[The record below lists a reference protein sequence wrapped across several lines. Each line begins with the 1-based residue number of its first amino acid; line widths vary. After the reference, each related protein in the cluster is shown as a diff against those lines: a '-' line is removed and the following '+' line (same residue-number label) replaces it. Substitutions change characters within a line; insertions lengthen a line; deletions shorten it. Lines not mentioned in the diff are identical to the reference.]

1 MLISSIYSIFAPF
14 CTMFMEIFD
23 RKKELNSFIMEQR
36 KKDHSIGLVPTM
48 GALHTGHIS
57 LAKKALSENDLVVVS
72 IFVNPTQFDKKDDL
86 EKYPRTFEKDIN
98 LLKQVSDKIVVF
110 APTVDEIYEGKLK
123 SESYEFDGLDKV
135 MEGEF
140 RSGHFDGVGTI
151 VELLLRTVAPDRA
164 YFGEKDFQQLQIIRK
179 MAEIKDLPFAIIGCP
194 IEREQNG
201 LAMSSRNERLS
212 KNTRAQAGFIHTTLQ
227 AAKAK
232 FGTKSAVDIKDWAKS
247 EFEQHP
253 LFDLEYFEIADENT
267 LTPALKIQDNQKY
280 RAFIAVYADGVRL
293 IDNLRLN

>member
-1 MLISSIYSIFAPF
+1 
-14 CTMFMEIFD
+14 ME
-23 RKKELNSFIMEQR
+23 ER
-36 KKDHSIGLVPTM
+36 KKDRTIGLVPTM
-48 GALHTGHIS
+48 GALHAGHIS
-57 LAKKALSENDLVVVS
+57 LVKKALSENDSVVVS

-86 EKYPRTFEKDIN
+86 EKYPRTFEKDID
-98 LLKQVSDKIVVF
+98 LLEQVSDNIVVF
-110 APTVDEIYEGKLK
+110 APTVDEIYEGNVA

-151 VELLLRTVAPDRA
+151 VELLLRTVAPDKA
-164 YFGEKDFQQLQIIRK
+164 YLGEKDFQQLQIIRK
-179 MAEIKDLPFAIIGCP
+179 MAENKKLPYTIIGCP
-194 IEREQNG
+194 IEREAHG

-212 KNTRAQAGFIHTTLQ
+212 KDTREKADFIYKTLQ
-227 AAKAK
+227 SAKSK
-232 FGTKSAVDIKDWAKS
+232 FGTESATYIADWVQT

>member
-1 MLISSIYSIFAPF
+1 MK
-14 CTMFMEIFD
+14 IFD
-23 RKKELNSFIMEQR
+23 LKKELNAFTQEQR
-36 KKDHSIGLVPTM
+36 EKDRTIGLVPTM
-48 GALHTGHIS
+48 GALHKGHIS
-57 LAKKALSENDLVVVS
+57 LVKKALSENDLVVVS

-86 EKYPRTFEKDIN
+86 DKYPRTFEKDID
-98 LLKQVSDKIVVF
+98 LLKQVSENIVVF
-110 APTVDEIYEGKLK
+110 APTVDEIYGENIT
-123 SESYEFDGLDKV
+123 SQSYEFDGLDKV

-140 RSGHFDGVGTI
+140 RAGHFDGVGTI
-151 VELLLRTVAPDRA
+151 VELFLRTVAPDKA

-179 MAEIKDLPFAIIGCP
+179 MAEIKKLPFQIIGCP
-194 IEREQNG
+194 IEREPHG

-212 KNTRAQAGFIHTTLQ
+212 KDTREQAGFIHTTLQ
-227 AAKAK
+227 TAKAD
-232 FGTKSAVDIKDWAKS
+232 FGTKSALGIADWVRS
-247 EFEQHP
+247 EFERHP

>member
-1 MLISSIYSIFAPF
+1 MK
-14 CTMFMEIFD
+14 IFD
-23 RKKELNSFIMEQR
+23 LKKELNAFTNEQR
-36 KKDHSIGLVPTM
+36 KKDRTIGLVPTM

-57 LAKKALSENDLVVVS
+57 LVKKALLENDLVIVS

-86 EKYPRTFEKDIN
+86 DKYPRTFEKDIE
-98 LLKQVSDKIVVF
+98 LLKHVSDQIVVF
-110 APTVDEIYEGKLK
+110 APTVEEIYGGNVT

-140 RSGHFDGVGTI
+140 RTGHFDGVGTI
-151 VELLLRTVAPDRA
+151 VELLLRTVAPDKA

-179 MAEIKDLPFAIIGCP
+179 MSEIKNLPYTIVGCP
-194 IEREQNG
+194 IEREPNG

-212 KNTRAQAGFIHTTLQ
+212 KKTREEAGFIYSMLQ
-227 AAKAK
+227 SAKTK
-232 FGTKSAVDIKDWAKS
+232 FGTESALDIADWVKS

>member
-1 MLISSIYSIFAPF
+1 MK
-14 CTMFMEIFD
+14 IFD
-23 RKKELNSFIMEQR
+23 LKKELNTFTNEQR
-36 KKDHSIGLVPTM
+36 KKDRTIGLVPTM

-57 LAKKALSENDLVVVS
+57 LVKKALSENDLVIVS

-86 EKYPRTFEKDIN
+86 DKYPRTFEKDIE
-98 LLKQVSDKIVVF
+98 LLKQVSDHIVVF
-110 APTVDEIYEGKLK
+110 APTVDEIYGGNVT
-123 SESYEFDGLDKV
+123 SETYEFDGLDKV

-140 RSGHFDGVGTI
+140 RTGHFDGVGTI

-179 MAEIKDLPFAIIGCP
+179 MAEIKDLPFDIIGCP
-194 IEREQNG
+194 IEREPNG

-212 KNTRAQAGFIHTTLQ
+212 KETREEVGFIYKTLL
-227 AAKAK
+227 AAKAE
-232 FGTKSAVDIKDWAKS
+232 FGMKSATYIKDWVKS

-280 RAFIAVYADGVRL
+280 RAFIAVYADGIRL

>member
-1 MLISSIYSIFAPF
+1 MK
-14 CTMFMEIFD
+14 IFD
-23 RKKELNSFIMEQR
+23 RKKDLNTFTLQQR
-36 KKDHSIGLVPTM
+36 KKDCTIGLVPTM
-48 GALHTGHIS
+48 GALHSGHIS
-57 LAKKALSENDLVVVS
+57 LVKKALSENDLVVVS

-86 EKYPRTFEKDIN
+86 EKYPRTFEKDID
-98 LLKQVSDKIVVF
+98 LLRQVSDKIVVF
-110 APTVDEIYEGKLK
+110 APTVDEIYEGKVA
-123 SESYEFDGLDKV
+123 SESYEFEGLDKV

-179 MAEIKDLPFAIIGCP
+179 MAEIKHLPYTIVGCP
-194 IEREQNG
+194 IEREPHG

-212 KNTRAQAGFIHTTLQ
+212 KTTREQAGFIHNTLQ
-227 AAKAK
+227 TAKTK
-232 FGTKSAVDIKDWAKS
+232 FGTESALDIKDWVTS
-247 EFEQHP
+247 EFQGNP
-253 LFDLEYFEIADENT
+253 LFELEYFEIADEHT

>member
-1 MLISSIYSIFAPF
+1 MK
-14 CTMFMEIFD
+14 IFD
-23 RKKELNSFIMEQR
+23 LKKELNAFTNEQR
-36 KKDHSIGLVPTM
+36 KKDRTIGLVPTM

-57 LAKKALSENDLVVVS
+57 LVKKALSENDLVIVS

-86 EKYPRTFEKDIN
+86 DKYPRTFEKDIE
-98 LLKQVSDKIVVF
+98 LLKQVSDQIVVF
-110 APTVDEIYEGKLK
+110 APTVDEIYGGNVT

-140 RSGHFDGVGTI
+140 RAGHFDGVGTI

-179 MAEIKDLPFAIIGCP
+179 MAEIKDLPFGIIGCP
-194 IEREQNG
+194 IEREPNG

-212 KNTRAQAGFIHTTLQ
+212 KETREEAGFIHKTLL
-227 AAKAK
+227 AAKAE
-232 FGTKSAVDIKDWAKS
+232 FGMKSATYIKDWVKS

-267 LTPALKIQDNQKY
+267 LTPAFKIQDNQKY

-293 IDNLRLN
+293 IDNLRLI

>member
-1 MLISSIYSIFAPF
+1 MK
-14 CTMFMEIFD
+14 IFD
-23 RKKELNSFIMEQR
+23 LKKELNTFTNEQR
-36 KKDHSIGLVPTM
+36 KKDRTIGLVPTM

-57 LAKKALSENDLVVVS
+57 LVKKALSENDLVIVS

-86 EKYPRTFEKDIN
+86 DKYPRTFEKDIE
-98 LLKQVSDKIVVF
+98 LLKQVSDHIVVF
-110 APTVDEIYEGKLK
+110 APTVDEIYGGNVT
-123 SESYEFDGLDKV
+123 SETYEFDGLDKV

-140 RSGHFDGVGTI
+140 RTGHFDGVGTV

-179 MAEIKDLPFAIIGCP
+179 MAEIKDLPFDIIGCP
-194 IEREQNG
+194 IEREPNG

-212 KNTRAQAGFIHTTLQ
+212 KETREEAGFIYKTLL
-227 AAKAK
+227 AAKAE
-232 FGTKSAVDIKDWAKS
+232 FGMKSATYIKDWVKS

-280 RAFIAVYADGVRL
+280 RAFIAVYADGIRL

>member
-1 MLISSIYSIFAPF
+1 MK
-14 CTMFMEIFD
+14 IFD
-23 RKKELNSFIMEQR
+23 RKKELNAFTLEQR
-36 KKDHSIGLVPTM
+36 NKDRTIGLVPTM

-57 LAKKALSENDLVVVS
+57 LIKKALSENDLVVVS

-86 EKYPRTFEKDIN
+86 DKYPRTFEKDID
-98 LLKQVSDKIVVF
+98 LLKHVSDNVVVF
-110 APTVDEIYEGKLK
+110 APTVDEIYEGKVT
-123 SESYEFDGLDKV
+123 SESYEFNGLDKV

-140 RSGHFDGVGTI
+140 RAGHFDGVGTI
-151 VELLLRTVAPDRA
+151 VELLLRTVAPDSA

-179 MAEIKDLPFAIIGCP
+179 MAEIKNLPYTIIGCP
-194 IEREQNG
+194 IEREPNG

-212 KNTRAQAGFIHTTLQ
+212 KKTREQAGFIHDTLQ
-227 AAKAK
+227 SAKAK
-232 FGTKSAVDIKDWAKS
+232 FGTKSAAYITDWVKS
-247 EFEQHP
+247 EFEEHP

-267 LTPALKIQDNQKY
+267 LTPAFKIQDNQKY

>member
-1 MLISSIYSIFAPF
+1 MK
-14 CTMFMEIFD
+14 IFD
-23 RKKELNSFIMEQR
+23 LKKELNAFTLEER
-36 KKDHSIGLVPTM
+36 KKDRTIGLVPTM
-48 GALHTGHIS
+48 GALHSGHIS
-57 LAKKALSENDLVVVS
+57 LVKKALAENDMVVVS

-86 EKYPRTFEKDIN
+86 EKYPRTFEQDIE
-98 LLKQVSDKIVVF
+98 LLKQVSDNIVVF
-110 APTVDEIYEGKLK
+110 APTVDEIYEDKVTSK
-123 SESYEFDGLDKV
+123 SYLFDGLDKV

-140 RSGHFDGVGTI
+140 RTGHFDGVGTI
-151 VELLLRTVAPDRA
+151 VELFLRTVAPDRA

-179 MAEIKDLPFAIIGCP
+179 MAEIKNLPYTIVGCP
-194 IEREQNG
+194 IEREPHG

-212 KNTRAQAGFIHTTLQ
+212 KETREEAGFIYETLQ
-227 AAKAK
+227 AAKAE
-232 FGTKSAVDIKDWAKS
+232 FGTKSAINVKDWVKA

>member
-1 MLISSIYSIFAPF
+1 MK
-14 CTMFMEIFD
+14 IFD
-23 RKKELNSFIMEQR
+23 RKKDLNTFTLQQR
-36 KKDHSIGLVPTM
+36 KKDCTIGLVPTM
-48 GALHTGHIS
+48 GALHSGHIS
-57 LAKKALSENDLVVVS
+57 LVKKALSENDLVVVS

-86 EKYPRTFEKDIN
+86 EKYPRTFEKDID
-98 LLKQVSDKIVVF
+98 LLRQVSDKIVVF
-110 APTVDEIYEGKLK
+110 APTVDEIYEGKVA
-123 SESYEFDGLDKV
+123 SESYEFEGLDKV

-179 MAEIKDLPFAIIGCP
+179 MAEIKHLPYTIVGCP
-194 IEREQNG
+194 IEREPHG

-212 KNTRAQAGFIHTTLQ
+212 KTTREQAGFIHNTLQ
-227 AAKAK
+227 TAKTK
-232 FGTKSAVDIKDWAKS
+232 FGTESALDIKDWVAS
-247 EFEQHP
+247 EFQGNP
-253 LFDLEYFEIADENT
+253 LFELEYFEIADEHT

-293 IDNLRLN
+293 IDNLRLQTKPS

>member
-1 MLISSIYSIFAPF
+1 MK
-14 CTMFMEIFD
+14 IFD
-23 RKKELNSFIMEQR
+23 LKKQLNNFTAKQR
-36 KKDHSIGLVPTM
+36 KEDHTIGLVPTM

-57 LAKKALSENDLVVVS
+57 LVKKALLENDLVVVS

-86 EKYPRTFEKDIN
+86 EKYPRTFEKDIE
-98 LLKQVSDKIVVF
+98 LLKQVSDNIVVF
-110 APTVDEIYEGKLK
+110 APTVDEIYDGNVT

-140 RSGHFDGVGTI
+140 RTGHFDGVGTI
-151 VELLLRTVAPDRA
+151 VELLLRTVAPDKA

-179 MAEIKDLPFAIIGCP
+179 MAEIKNLPYEIIGCP
-194 IEREQNG
+194 IEREPHG

-212 KNTRAQAGFIHTTLQ
+212 KETREEAGFIHTTLQ
-227 AAKAK
+227 AAKAE
-232 FGTKSAVDIKDWAKS
+232 FGTKSATYIKDWVKS

-267 LTPALKIQDNQKY
+267 LTPALKIQNNQKY

>member
-1 MLISSIYSIFAPF
+1 MK
-14 CTMFMEIFD
+14 IFD
-23 RKKELNSFIMEQR
+23 RKNELNAFTLEKR
-36 KKDHSIGLVPTM
+36 KKDHTIGLVPTM
-48 GALHTGHIS
+48 GALHSGHIS
-57 LAKKALSENDLVVVS
+57 LVTKALSENNLVVVS

-86 EKYPRTFEKDIN
+86 EKYPRTFEKDIE
-98 LLKQVSDKIVVF
+98 LLKHVSDNIVVF
-110 APTVDEIYEGKLK
+110 APTVDEIYEGKLE

-140 RSGHFDGVGTI
+140 RTGHFDGVGTI
-151 VELLLRTVAPDRA
+151 VELLLRTVAPDKA

-179 MAEIKDLPFAIIGCP
+179 MAEIKNLPYTIIGCP
-194 IEREQNG
+194 IEREPHG

-212 KNTRAQAGFIHTTLQ
+212 KNTREQADFIYNTLET
-227 AAKAK
+227 AKAK
-232 FGTKSAVDIKDWAKS
+232 FGTKSATYITDWVES
-247 EFEQHP
+247 EFKKHP

>member
-1 MLISSIYSIFAPF
+1 MK
-14 CTMFMEIFD
+14 IFD
-23 RKKELNSFIMEQR
+23 RKKDLNTFTLQQR
-36 KKDHSIGLVPTM
+36 QKDCTIGLVPTM
-48 GALHTGHIS
+48 GALHSGHIS
-57 LAKKALSENDLVVVS
+57 LVKKALSENDLVVVS

-86 EKYPRTFEKDIN
+86 EKYPRTFEKDID
-98 LLKQVSDKIVVF
+98 LLRQVSDKIVVF
-110 APTVDEIYEGKLK
+110 APTVDEIYEGKVV
-123 SESYEFDGLDKV
+123 SESYDFEGLDKV

-179 MAEIKDLPFAIIGCP
+179 MAEIKHLPYTIIGCP
-194 IEREQNG
+194 IEREPHG

-212 KNTRAQAGFIHTTLQ
+212 KTTMEQAGFIHDTLQ
-227 AAKAK
+227 TVKTK
-232 FGTKSAVDIKDWAKS
+232 FGTESALHIKDWVSS
-247 EFEQHP
+247 EFKGNP
-253 LFDLEYFEIADENT
+253 LFELEYFEIADEHT

>member
-1 MLISSIYSIFAPF
+1 MK
-14 CTMFMEIFD
+14 IFD
-23 RKKELNSFIMEQR
+23 RKKDLNTFTLQQR
-36 KKDHSIGLVPTM
+36 KKDCTIGLVPTM
-48 GALHTGHIS
+48 GALHSGHIS
-57 LAKKALSENDLVVVS
+57 LVKKALSENDLVVVS

-86 EKYPRTFEKDIN
+86 EKYPRTFEKDID
-98 LLKQVSDKIVVF
+98 LLRQVSDKIVVF
-110 APTVDEIYEGKLK
+110 APTVDEIYEGKVA
-123 SESYEFDGLDKV
+123 SESYDFEGLDKV

-179 MAEIKDLPFAIIGCP
+179 MAEIKHLPYTIIGCP
-194 IEREQNG
+194 IEREPHG

-212 KNTRAQAGFIHTTLQ
+212 KTTREQAGFIHNTLQ
-227 AAKAK
+227 TAKTK
-232 FGTKSAVDIKDWAKS
+232 FGTESALDIKDWVTS
-247 EFEQHP
+247 EFQGNP
-253 LFDLEYFEIADENT
+253 LFELEYFEIADEHT

>member
-1 MLISSIYSIFAPF
+1 MK
-14 CTMFMEIFD
+14 IFD
-23 RKKELNSFIMEQR
+23 LKKELNAFTLEER
-36 KKDHSIGLVPTM
+36 KKDRTIGLVPTM
-48 GALHTGHIS
+48 GALHSGHIS
-57 LAKKALSENDLVVVS
+57 LVKKALAENDMVVVS

-86 EKYPRTFEKDIN
+86 EKYPRTFEKDIE
-98 LLKQVSDKIVVF
+98 LLKQVSDNIVVF
-110 APTVDEIYEGKLK
+110 APTVDEIYEDKVTSK
-123 SESYEFDGLDKV
+123 SYQFDGLDKV

-140 RSGHFDGVGTI
+140 RTGHFDGVGTI
-151 VELLLRTVAPDRA
+151 VELFLRTVAPDRA

-179 MAEIKDLPFAIIGCP
+179 MAEIKNLPYTIIGCP
-194 IEREQNG
+194 IEREPHG

-212 KNTRAQAGFIHTTLQ
+212 KETREEAGFIYETLQ
-227 AAKAK
+227 AAKAE
-232 FGTKSAVDIKDWAKS
+232 FGTKSAINVKDWVKA

>member
-1 MLISSIYSIFAPF
+1 MK
-14 CTMFMEIFD
+14 IFD
-23 RKKELNSFIMEQR
+23 LKKELNAFTNEQR
-36 KKDHSIGLVPTM
+36 KKDRSIGLVPTM

-57 LAKKALSENDLVVVS
+57 LVKKALSENDLVIVS

-86 EKYPRTFEKDIN
+86 DKYPRTFEKDIE
-98 LLKQVSDKIVVF
+98 LLKQVSYQIVVF
-110 APTVDEIYEGKLK
+110 APTVDEIYGGDIT

-140 RSGHFDGVGTI
+140 RTGHFDGVGTI
-151 VELLLRTVAPDRA
+151 VELLLRTVAPDKA

-179 MAEIKDLPFAIIGCP
+179 MSEIKNLPYTIVGCP
-194 IEREQNG
+194 IEREPNG

-212 KNTRAQAGFIHTTLQ
+212 KKTREEAGFIYSMLQ
-227 AAKAK
+227 SAKTK
-232 FGTKSAVDIKDWAKS
+232 FGTESAIDITDWATS

>member
-1 MLISSIYSIFAPF
+1 MK
-14 CTMFMEIFD
+14 IFD
-23 RKKELNSFIMEQR
+23 RKKDLNTFTLQQR
-36 KKDHSIGLVPTM
+36 KKDCTIGLVPTM
-48 GALHTGHIS
+48 GALHSGHIS
-57 LAKKALSENDLVVVS
+57 LVKKALSENDLVVVS

-86 EKYPRTFEKDIN
+86 EKYPRTFEKDID
-98 LLKQVSDKIVVF
+98 LLRQVSDKIVVF
-110 APTVDEIYEGKLK
+110 APTVDEIYEGKIA
-123 SESYEFDGLDKV
+123 SESYDFEGLDKV

-179 MAEIKDLPFAIIGCP
+179 MAEIKHLPYTIVGCP
-194 IEREQNG
+194 IEREPHG

-212 KNTRAQAGFIHTTLQ
+212 KTTREQAGFIHNTLQ
-227 AAKAK
+227 TAKTK
-232 FGTKSAVDIKDWAKS
+232 FGTESALDIKDWVTS
-247 EFEQHP
+247 EFQGNP
-253 LFDLEYFEIADENT
+253 LFELEYFEIADEHT

>member
-1 MLISSIYSIFAPF
+1 MK
-14 CTMFMEIFD
+14 IFD
-23 RKKELNSFIMEQR
+23 LKKELNAFTNEQR
-36 KKDHSIGLVPTM
+36 KKDRTIGLVPTM

-57 LAKKALSENDLVVVS
+57 LVKKALSENDLVIVS

-86 EKYPRTFEKDIN
+86 DKYPRTFEKDIE
-98 LLKQVSDKIVVF
+98 LLKQVSDHIVVF
-110 APTVDEIYEGKLK
+110 APTVDEIYGGNVT
-123 SESYEFDGLDKV
+123 SETYEFDGLDKV

-140 RSGHFDGVGTI
+140 RTGHFDGVGTI

-179 MAEIKDLPFAIIGCP
+179 MAEIKDLPFDIIGCP
-194 IEREQNG
+194 IEREPNG

-212 KNTRAQAGFIHTTLQ
+212 KETREEAGFIYKTLL
-227 AAKAK
+227 AAKAE
-232 FGTKSAVDIKDWAKS
+232 FGMKSATYIKDWVKS

-280 RAFIAVYADGVRL
+280 RAFIAVYADGIRL